1 MSNETDL
8 KKSNV
13 YVVWLEKS
21 IKEGYIIYFEYSDFK
36 NIQLIGRGSFGK
48 VFRANWKDTNTT
60 LALKSFDD
68 DCDSTLKEVV
78 NEV

>member
-1 MSNETDL
+1 MSNEL
-8 KKSNV
+8 KPSV
-13 YVVWLEKS
+13 DWLERS
-21 IKEGYIIYFEYSDFK
+21 IKEEYFNYYEYSDFK

-68 DCDSTLKEVV
+68 CDSTLKEIVS
-78 NEV
+78 EV

>member
-8 KKSNV
+8 EESNA
-13 YVVWLEKS
+13 YISWLEKS
-21 IKEGYIIYFEYSDFK
+21 ITDEYFNFYEYSDFRS
-36 NIQLIGRGSFGK
+36 IQPIGKGNFGK

-60 LALKSFDD
+60 FALKSFDD
-68 DCDSTLKEVV
+68 CESTLKEVV